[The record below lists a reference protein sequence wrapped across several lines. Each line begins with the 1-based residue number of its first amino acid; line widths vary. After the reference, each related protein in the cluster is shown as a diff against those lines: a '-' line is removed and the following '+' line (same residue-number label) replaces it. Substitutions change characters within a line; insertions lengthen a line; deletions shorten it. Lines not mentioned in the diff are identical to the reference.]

1 MPACPHGGPAQP
13 PGRCAGRGAGAVRA
27 LLRDPDRPR
36 AAQHEPVARGR
47 GRAGAAV
54 RAAAG
59 RGRRRGAE
67 RHRRGGRCGAR
78 AAGGACAC
86 RLAPQEPC
94 MPAFVRVHRSGQAGP
109 EPHGPL
115 WVRHSAHLLADSL
128 LRWAPRPTLT
138 LSGGGC
144 ARAPSDLRL
153 TRRCARASRA
163 PRGAA
168 GPAGAQA
175 GGRGRGRPPRAALCA
190 RGRAGRPGVRAL
202 ARLPSSTMSCCL
214 PAAPCATAGRRC
226 NVQQRAGITPGSS
239 ALLIPLAGLRSG
251 RACMRLAR
259 RSQGGGVP

>member
-1 MPACPHGGPAQP
+1 
-13 PGRCAGRGAGAVRA
+13 VRA

-54 RAAAG
+54 RAAAERG
-59 RGRRRGAE
+59 WRRDDGRRG
-67 RHRRGGRCGAR
+67 GGRCGERAR
-78 AAGGACAC
+78 CGACAC
-86 RLAPQEPC
+86 QLAPQGPC
-94 MPAFVRVHRSGQAGP
+94 MLTVERAHRSGQAGP
-109 EPHGPL
+109 EPHRPL
-115 WVRHSAHLLADSL
+115 WVRHRAHLLADASL
-128 LRWAPRPTLT
+128 QWAPRPTLT

-144 ARAPSDLRL
+144 ARGPSDLRL
-153 TRRCARASRA
+153 TMRCTRASRA

-175 GGRGRGRPPRAALCA
+175 GGRGRGRPPRAALCE

-214 PAAPCATAGRRC
+214 PAAPCTTARRRC
-226 NVQQRAGITPGSS
+226 NVQQLAGDTPGSS

-251 RACMRLAR
+251 RACMRFAGRL
-259 RSQGGGVP
+259 QGGGVP